1 MGRTRCLRSR
11 SVHLN
16 RVRRLNLPRTGKI
29 MRTLQGCRDIIE
41 ALAAG
46 DPDAAVA
53 AVAAVREH
61 LSQTVNRFG
70 ALQERFPDYFS
81 A

>member
-1 MGRTRCLRSR
+1 
-11 SVHLN
+11 VHLN

-53 AVAAVREH
+53 AAVREH